1 MRTNYIDWDNYF
13 MMVSLVSGLRSK
25 DPSTQVGAC
34 IVSQDKKIIGVGYN
48 GLPTGCNDKDYPWD
62 VREGQLPETKY
73 PYICHAELNAI
84 LNSTVSVKGAT
95 IYVSLFPCN
104 ECAKAIIQSG
114 IKEIVYLSDK
124 YKETDTD
131 KISRR
136 MLDDAGVKYR
146 KITLSHNIELYP
158 RPEDSIKENFIN
170 INQALTP
177 VKEKEEEKRKLET
190 ITKEKK
196 ETGKENLIV
205 KEIGEYQK
213 SLYVIDRRAYSGT
226 TDRLNKFDKG
236 TIIKSSSGEL
246 LLCTEDAPSNC
257 VTGCNVK
264 RFKPEVEIY
273 FITDG
278 VIKDFKNLSL
288 ELNDANIDIA
298 YEIKKY
304 CNESEVYKKLD
315 NVTLFV
321 YNLPLFKIYELNNA
335 IKEYDHRH
343 VFHVAYMPVS
353 NRIAGY
359 YYIEKLKNS
368 LIGRVVYSV
377 KDLSTLHRIY
387 FNEMTDYKE
396 RMKKKTEE
404 SK

>member
-1 MRTNYIDWDNYF
+1 MN
-13 MMVSLVSGLRSK
+13 S
-25 DPSTQVGAC
+25 
-34 IVSQDKKIIGVGYN
+34 
-48 GLPTGCNDKDYPWD
+48 
-62 VREGQLPETKY
+62 
-73 PYICHAELNAI
+73 AI
-84 LNSTVSVKGAT
+84 A
-95 IYVSLFPCN
+95 
-104 ECAKAIIQSG
+104 
-114 IKEIVYLSDK
+114 
-124 YKETDTD
+124 
-131 KISRR
+131 
-136 MLDDAGVKYR
+136 
-146 KITLSHNIELYP
+146 
-158 RPEDSIKENFIN
+158 
-170 INQALTP
+170 P
-177 VKEKEEEKRKLET
+177 VKEKEEEKRKPET
-190 ITKEKK
+190 VTKEKK
-196 ETGKENLIV
+196 ETKRDNLIV

-273 FITDG
+273 FVTDG